1 MYTQCFFPLATRLDL
16 KVRFVDQVTQHTVV
30 LPEWA
35 TYIAADEDGCLFAY
49 ESRPLKLDGQWLND
63 EHKRDR
69 YCRVGILSK
78 PYGSTNRVVNW
89 ETLYEYASTSEMT
102 FILE

>member
-1 MYTQCFFPLATRLDL
+1 MYTQCFFPLATKLDL
-16 KVRFVDQVTQHTVV
+16 KVRFADQVTQHTVV

-49 ESRPLKLDGQWLND
+49 ESRPYQVGSSWASKG
-63 EHKRDR
+63 DR
-69 YCRVGILSK
+69 YCRVGMLSK
-78 PYGSTNRVVNW
+78 LYGSTNRVVNW
-89 ETLYEYASTSEMT
+89 ETLYEYVSTSEMT